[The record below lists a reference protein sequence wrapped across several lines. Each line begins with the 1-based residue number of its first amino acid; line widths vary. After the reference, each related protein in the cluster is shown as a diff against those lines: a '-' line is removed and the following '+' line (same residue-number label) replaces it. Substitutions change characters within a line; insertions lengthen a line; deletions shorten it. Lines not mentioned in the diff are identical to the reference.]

1 MKLKA
6 NNNTMTNNDAMNA
19 NVMTKATISDKD
31 DNMLSNEL
39 SDTTNTIVDDDDKDG
54 DTLRSESSATAD
66 TIVNDDK
73 KDKDTLRN
81 KSSASTTNMI
91 VDDDN
96 KVTNIVVMM
105 KAAANN
111 DNNDLATNVAKATVV
126 DADMSGDKD
135 ECSTSLPDVTFPAA
149 SAHVMITDA
158 HHNTLTT
165 MSTDDNPSDKDA
177 NMVIH
182 PANEVTSGM
191 LTDNKDNA
199 KSMTTDAKKTA
210 SKVMTCHNA
219 AMDNKDEENI
229 MHIKT
234 ATDDNG
240 TIIDDN
246 PEMMVDNNPFM
257 RMYDHAAITANDEE
271 NIMHIKTTTDD
282 NGTIIDDNPEM
293 MVDNNPFMRMYDH
306 TAITAN
312 DDDTWDNDI
321 DHNVD
326 AAISY
331 LQKFHF
337 GLDFAMLMIDD
348 DKDDT
353 WDNDNYH
360 YDSNDDNNAL
370 VAATISNFQR
380 FCFPTDFAMF
390 IEMPMEAI
398 MADCGVHV
406 VIEGDSYA
414 LLLVVDPS
422 SFKTKDVFSLEMPM
436 EATLIVAEEPYQFFI
451 ILVLVRYQ
459 GIPFLPSTPKSPPCS
474 HLWALE
480 YFYE

>member
-1 MKLKA
+1 MNNTMKLKA

-199 KSMTTDAKKTA
+199 KSMITDANKTA

-257 RMYDHAAITANDEE
+257 RMYDHA
-271 NIMHIKTTTDD
+271 
-282 NGTIIDDNPEM
+282 
-293 MVDNNPFMRMYDH
+293 
-306 TAITAN
+306 AITAN

-436 EATLIVAEEPYQFFI
+436 EATRL
-451 ILVLVRYQ
+451 
-459 GIPFLPSTPKSPPCS
+459 
-474 HLWALE
+474 H
-480 YFYE
+480 